1 MKKRFIQYLFL
12 GISLFIMS
20 CSDDSGKLPLDDDF
34 VPCRFDF
41 PQGTGVADQKIQK
54 IHDETGVYIIY
65 KNIVSDDLNRN
76 WVDPDGSFY
85 EGTLIPEDHIPFYLE
100 YLNDNLLKYVEGKY
114 LKNALPV
121 YLYFLNHLVFDED
134 YYGETIVDFK
144 TDGMDFWAL
153 GLSREEIEGLPAEKY
168 TALRNRLV
176 YVALNKLV
184 DKGIISAPDVFSAGI
199 DYETTISKSPT
210 TSTGGRDRNY
220 YRYRG
225 FVDFVD
231 KESFLDT
238 YIPLTS
244 EVRATNADL
253 LSYIRIALYYTEEA
267 FQEEYPQETCS
278 LINDRY
284 QIIISHLKKVY
295 NIDLKAIAKG
305 I

>member
-1 MKKRFIQYLFL
+1 MKKRFIQYLVL

-34 VPCRFDF
+34 VPCRFNF
-41 PQGTGVADQKIQK
+41 PQGTSVSDQKIQK
-54 IHDETGVYIIY
+54 IHDEAGVYIIY
-65 KNIVSDDLNRN
+65 KDITSDDLNRN

-85 EGTLIPEDHIPFYLE
+85 KGTLIPEDHIPFYLE
-100 YLNDNLLKYVEGKY
+100 FLNDNLLKYVAGEY

-121 YLYFLNHLVFDED
+121 YFYFLNHFVFVND

-153 GLSREEIEGLPAEKY
+153 GLSKEKIEGLTAEEY

-176 YVALNKLV
+176 YAALNKLV
-184 DKGIISAPDVFSAGI
+184 DKGIISAPDVFPAGI
-199 DYETTISKSPT
+199 DYEKAITKNPT

-231 KESFLDT
+231 KGSFLDVN
-238 YIPLTS
+238 IPSTS
-244 EVRATNADL
+244 MVRATNADL

-278 LINDRY
+278 LVNDRY
-284 QIIISHLKKVY
+284 QIITFHLKQVY